1 MEQRNNLVLQ
11 GTETFSRG
19 QLDNVALDGGAL
31 VLDSVA
37 GRCLQYGS
45 YTTPEF
51 AMPAFCNLNVSWNA
65 FAPHNTMVEVRCR
78 VYAGGNWTGWMSFG
92 KWAPGY
98 PRCSCNSQSDDGM
111 IFLMGDTVTVATP
124 GGGTGV
130 QLQVNLSTNDDKVS
144 PAVRLLAAAVR
155 PLAWEKHNGHPLNRQ
170 LYLPEYCLSA
180 HDPSFGRTMDLPL
193 VMAALMNCWG
203 EDVLPEEV
211 AYVMEDMAH
220 STTANAAFAAA
231 AAGCCGYPCWQAWM
245 DLADLRAQIHDDCCV
260 AVQVERR
267 IRGQRDPVRVWMGL
281 RGFGH
286 DDAVMADYVLLND
299 PTADSNG
306 AVNCTMALVDFMRYF
321 TGRAIAL
328 RAKPRDVAANRP
340 LRMRC
345 ELVPG
350 ETADVYYF
358 EQRGVKDPLPE
369 GFSGWVA
376 CACHDGVAHATTA
389 HRSFCRMERTPEGG
403 IRFPEK
409 IMAAAAAAACMQ
421 WTRPVPCAWR
431 RCGCQSRAPRRS
443 NLFPRHRKSR
453 RNDRPDPKPL
463 GYRSRHRRNTLWQRR
478 SSLWDVNT
486 ARAAA
491 TSLKMW
497 QMRWAS
503 SFTTKS

>member
-358 EQRGVKDPLPE
+358 EQRGVKDL
-369 GFSGWVA
+369 
-376 CACHDGVAHATTA
+376 
-389 HRSFCRMERTPEGG
+389 
-403 IRFPEK
+403 
-409 IMAAAAAAACMQ
+409 
-421 WTRPVPCAWR
+421 
-431 RCGCQSRAPRRS
+431 
-443 NLFPRHRKSR
+443 
-453 RNDRPDPKPL
+453 
-463 GYRSRHRRNTLWQRR
+463 
-478 SSLWDVNT
+478 SLIHI
-486 ARAAA
+486 
-491 TSLKMW
+491 
-497 QMRWAS
+497 
-503 SFTTKS
+503 